1 MKMGILALVL
11 GYVLSQFYRAFLS
24 VLAPALALDPGVT
37 EGELA
42 TASSFFFLAFA
53 AMQIAVG
60 LGLDRYGP
68 RLTVSLLLGIGGAG
82 GAFWFALAGSAT
94 DIYIAMLLIGTG
106 CAPVLMGSM
115 YIFARNFPAAVFGS
129 LSGLLIGVGSLGNL
143 GAALPLSLAVEA
155 LGWRQAMSIL
165 GVVTALAALGVLC
178 FVRDPA
184 KAEVPAGGGSWG
196 AIFRQPAL
204 WGVLII
210 IAVGYAPAATLRGIW
225 GGPYFTKVYEADAAA
240 TGTYMLIMGVAM
252 TLGSLLY
259 GPLERLV
266 KSRKKVILG
275 GNLMGFLALALL
287 WWNPQ
292 PGLGMAVALIALSGF
307 FGTAF
312 ALIMAHGRAF
322 FPPHMVGRGV
332 AILNLCSIG
341 STGLVQ
347 LATRPIYETAL
358 ASGGVVAGFHAI
370 FGFLALILGFGC
382 LAYALLS
389 PDRTD

>member
-24 VLAPALALDPGVT
+24 VLAPALAADPGVS

-53 AMQIAVG
+53 AMQIPVG
-60 LGLDRYGP
+60 IGLDRYGP
-68 RLTVSLLLGIGGAG
+68 RLTVALLLAIGGAG
-82 GAFWFALAGSAT
+82 GAFWFALAGSAF
-94 DIYIAMLLIGTG
+94 DVYVAMLLIGTG

-115 YIFARNFPAAVFGS
+115 YIFARNFPAAVFGT

-143 GAALPLSLAVEA
+143 GAALPLSLAAEA
-155 LGWRQAMSIL
+155 LGWRQTMGVL
-165 GVVTALAALGVLC
+165 GCVTALAALGVLC

-184 KAEVPAGGGSWG
+184 RAEVPAGGGSWR
-196 AIFRQPAL
+196 AILRQPAL
-204 WGVLII
+204 WGVLIM
-210 IAVGYAPAATLRGIW
+210 IAVGYAPAATMRGIW

-259 GPLERLV
+259 GPIERLI

-275 GNLMGFLALALL
+275 GNLLGLL
-287 WWNPQ
+287 TMTTLWLNPQ
-292 PGLGMAVALIALSGF
+292 PGLSMAVSLITLSGL

-332 AILNLCSIG
+332 TLLNLCSIG
-341 STGLVQ
+341 CTGLVQ
-347 LATRPIYETAL
+347 FATRPIYETAL
-358 ASGGVVAGFHAI
+358 ASGGVVAGFQAI
-370 FGFLALILGFGC
+370 FGFLALLLGLGC
-382 LAYALLS
+382 LAYTLLS

>member
-11 GYVLSQFYRAFLS
+11 GYVMSQFYRAFLA

-53 AMQIAVG
+53 AVQIPVG
-60 LGLDRYGP
+60 MALDRWGP
-68 RLTVSLLLGIGGAG
+68 RRTVSLLLALGGAG
-82 GAFWFALAGSAT
+82 GAWWLAFAQSAG
-94 DIYIAMLLIGTG
+94 DVYVAMLLIGTG

-115 YIFARNFPAAVFGS
+115 YIFARNYPAAVFGT
-129 LSGLLIGVGSLGNL
+129 LSGVLIGVGSLGNL
-143 GAALPLSLAVEA
+143 GAALPLSLAAEA
-155 LGWRQAMSIL
+155 LGWRVAMGFL
-165 GVVTALAALGVLC
+165 GCVTALAALGVVI
-178 FVRDPA
+178 FVRDPLR
-184 KAEVPAGGGSWG
+184 AEVPPGGGSWRS
-196 AIFRQPAL
+196 ILRQPAL
-204 WGVLII
+204 WGVFIM
-210 IAVGYAPAATLRGIW
+210 IAVGYAPAATMRGIW
-225 GGPYFTKVYEADAAA
+225 GGPYFTKVYEADAAG
-240 TGTYMLIMGVAM
+240 TGTYMLLMGVAM
-252 TLGSLLY
+252 TLGSFLY
-259 GPLERLV
+259 GPIERLI

-275 GNLMGFLALALL
+275 GNLMGFVAMSLL

-292 PGLGMAVALIALSGF
+292 PGLGLAVSLVTLSGF

-332 AILNLCSIG
+332 TLLNLCSIG
-341 STGLVQ
+341 CTGLVQ
-347 LATRPIYETAL
+347 FATRPIYEAAVST
-358 ASGGVVAGFHAI
+358 GGSLAGFQAI